1 MYAIDKIEGNLVIAE
16 NIETKEKIT
25 VKKQDFPFAIH
36 EGLLFTKEKD
46 PYVPEEEQE
55 KNRLNQLREKMERLI
70 RLE

>member
-36 EGLLFTKEKD
+36 EGRSRRRTRKKS
-46 PYVPEEEQE
+46 P
-55 KNRLNQLREKMERLI
+55 
-70 RLE
+70 

>member
-36 EGLLFTKEKD
+36 EGLLFSKEKD
-46 PYVPEEEQE
+46 SYVPEEEQE
-55 KNRLNQLREKMERLI
+55 KNRRNQLREKMERLKQH
-70 RLE
+70 E